1 VKKLPFENT
10 GNRLFDLLK
19 HEFFVPLLEAECIN
33 IKFLVPVQD
42 AGNAVGEHA
51 KTWQYPVESDFYQ
64 NGIEPPRE
72 DRDEG

>member
-1 VKKLPFENT
+1 MPYLYEHKSFIP
-10 GNRLFDLLK
+10 LFK
-19 HEFFVPLLEAECIN
+19 AEGVN